1 VAFFDLKAGEAM
13 IPHPRMISEDE
24 LAAGALSV
32 MENCSITSLVV
43 PDGEGRAKGVIHLH
57 DILKQGIV

>member
-1 VAFFDLKAGEAM
+1 MRAEEAM

-24 LAAGALSV
+24 LAAKALSV
-32 MENCSITSLVV
+32 MEHYSITSLVV